1 MKKGPLKTLAY
12 AAAAV
17 AALLASGPML
27 PIEIAI
33 WFSGELLLYLEV
45 VSGVW
50 LTSRATIWPSLR
62 NWLRDTVA
70 QSRHYIGEWPR
81 SHPALASW
89 LQWTF
94 ASI

>member
-50 LTSRATIWPSLR
+50 LTSRATSWQSLR
-62 NWLRDTVA
+62 NW
-70 QSRHYIGEWPR
+70 RHYIGTEWPR
-81 SHPALASW
+81 SHPLLTSW

-94 ASI
+94 AAI